1 MKRYSLLSSIF
12 IAATLLLTSIALW
25 VPLTDAHDMD
35 TSFSVVEN
43 TRGPITFDAWTYTY
57 SISSTDS
64 DSTQLEMGAVQTGT
78 NDTKWQDLQFKSQNI
93 PDYENPAD
101 ANQDNT
107 YGITLALESN
117 IDGSTHTHDIT
128 ISVTDV
134 AAPSKMSAP
143 TLEAQ
148 VTGDVKVSWTAVS
161 HAYLTGYEVHWT
173 NANDSSDTGS
183 GTAGSSVT
191 WTTIIH
197 TVLTGGATYN
207 IKIRALSSEGNG
219 AWSDTASVTTLSTE
233 QVDDPDPVGDPDP
246 VDDSDPLGHL
256 LAADVLP
263 GLSSELAASLAE
275 SITMDSVIFNELF
288 NATMDTQDW
297 LELRNVSDTD
307 VSLKDWGLTLTT
319 GAGEQVFT
327 FPDGT
332 VLPAGEVLLLVNAD
346 PSTTDADSSYLV
358 TEGFLLPQSDFML
371 LLSSPSGYE
380 DVAGNYVVDD
390 GTPTPG
396 MPVLTL
402 DQAWYRLKPAVIGY
416 RPEAWDASPTPD
428 GTPGQRTVIVG
439 DVNADGIVNI
449 LDLVLVA
456 SQFGETGDTPA
467 DVNADGEVNV
477 QDLVSIA
484 NAWNAIAAA
493 PSRNTASAQQVQA
506 WLTLA
511 RRDVASAVQTSLPD
525 GFSYTRGIQTL
536 EQLVQALAPKETALL
551 ANYPNP
557 FNPETWIPYQLAQP
571 SDVTVRIYASNGA
584 VVRTL
589 ALGHQAAGR
598 YQSRS
603 HAAYWDGKNELG
615 ETVAS
620 GIYFYTLTAGDFTAT
635 RKMLIQK

>member
-1 MKRYSLLSSIF
+1 MKRYSLFYSSIF

-25 VPLTDAHDMD
+25 APLTDAHDMD
-35 TSFSVVEN
+35 TSFNIAEN
-43 TRGPITFDAWTYTY
+43 TRGPIKFDAWTYTF

-64 DSTQLEMGAVQTGT
+64 DSTQLEMGAVQTGA
-78 NDTKWQDLQFKSQNI
+78 NDTKWQELQFKSQNI
-93 PDYENPAD
+93 PDYENPGDAD
-101 ANQDNT
+101 SNNDYN
-107 YGITLALESN
+107 ITLALESN

-143 TLEAQ
+143 TLEALIA
-148 VTGDVKVSWTAVS
+148 GDVKVSWTAVS
-161 HAYLTGYEVHWT
+161 HSALTGYEVDWT
-173 NANDSSDTGS
+173 NTDDSSDTGS

-191 WTTIIH
+191 WTTIIS
-197 TVLTGGATYN
+197 TLLTAEATYN

-219 AWSDTASVTTLSTE
+219 AWSDTASVTTLGTE
-233 QVDDPDPVGDPDP
+233 SPQDDPDPA
-246 VDDSDPLGHL
+246 DDANPLGNL

-263 GLSSELAASLAE
+263 GLSSELAARLAE

-288 NATMDTQDW
+288 NATTDTHDW
-297 LELRNVSDTD
+297 LELRNVSNTE

-327 FPDGT
+327 FPDRT
-332 VLPAGEVLLLVNAD
+332 VLPAGEVLLLVNTD
-346 PSTTDADSSYLV
+346 PSATEADSSYLA

-416 RPEAWDASPTPD
+416 RPEAWGASPTPD
-428 GTPGQRTVIVG
+428 GTPGQRTVIIG
-439 DVNADGIVNI
+439 DVNADGMVNI

-467 DVNADGEVNV
+467 DVNGDSTVNV
-477 QDLVSIA
+477 QDLISVA
-484 NAWNAIAAA
+484 NAWNAVAAA

-506 WLTLA
+506 WLALA
-511 RRDVASAVQTSLPD
+511 RTGVASAVQTSLPD
-525 GFSYTRGIQTL
+525 GFSYARGIQTL

-571 SDVTVRIYASNGA
+571 SDVTVTIYASNGA

-603 HAAYWDGKNELG
+603 HAAYWDGKNALG

-620 GIYFYTLTAGDFTAT
+620 GIYFYTLTAGNFTAT

>member
-1 MKRYSLLSSIF
+1 MKRYSLFSSIF

-25 VPLTDAHDMD
+25 APLTDAHDMD
-35 TSFSVVEN
+35 TSFNIAEN
-43 TRGPITFDAWTYTY
+43 TRGPITFDAWTYTF

-64 DSTQLEMGAVQTGT
+64 DSTQLEMGAVQTGA

-93 PDYENPAD
+93 PDYENPGD

-107 YGITLALESN
+107 YGLTLALESN

-128 ISVTDV
+128 ISVTNV

-161 HAYLTGYEVHWT
+161 HPALTGYGVDWT
-173 NANDSSDTGS
+173 NADDSSDTGS

-197 TVLTGGATYN
+197 TLLTDGATYN
-207 IKIRALSSEGNG
+207 IKIRALSNEGNG
-219 AWSDTASVTTLSTE
+219 AWSDTASVTTPSSPPP
-233 QVDDPDPVGDPDP
+233 DDPPDDPQEDA
-246 VDDSDPLGHL
+246 DPLGNL

-263 GLSSELAASLAE
+263 GLSSELAARLAE

-288 NATMDTQDW
+288 NATTDTQDW

-307 VSLKDWGLTLTT
+307 VSLNDWGLTLTT

-332 VLPAGEVLLLVNAD
+332 VLPAGEVLLLVNTD

-416 RPEAWDASPTPD
+416 RPEAWGASPTPD
-428 GTPGQRTVIVG
+428 GTPGQRTVIIG
-439 DVNADGIVNI
+439 DVNADGMVNI

-467 DVNADGEVNV
+467 DVNGDGTVSV
-477 QDLVSIA
+477 LDLVSIA
-484 NAWNAIAAA
+484 TAWNDVAAA

-511 RRDVASAVQTSLPD
+511 RTGVASAVQTSLPD
-525 GFSYTRGIQTL
+525 GFSYARGIQTL
-536 EQLVQALAPKETALL
+536 EQLVQVLAPKETALL

-571 SDVTVRIYASNGA
+571 SDVTV
-584 VVRTL
+584 T
-589 ALGHQAAGR
+589 
-598 YQSRS
+598 
-603 HAAYWDGKNELG
+603 KNALG

>member
-1 MKRYSLLSSIF
+1 MKRHSLSSSIF
-12 IAATLLLTSIALW
+12 IVALLLLASLAFW
-25 VPLTDAHDMD
+25 APLTDAHDMD
-35 TSFSVVEN
+35 TSFDIVEN
-43 TRGPITFDAWTYTY
+43 TRGPIKFDAWTYTY
-57 SISSTDS
+57 SIDSTDS
-64 DSTQLEMGAVQTGT
+64 DSTQLEMGAVQTGA
-78 NDTKWQDLQFKSQNI
+78 NDTKWQELQFKSQNI

-101 ANQDNT
+101 ADSNNVYD
-107 YGITLALESN
+107 ITLALESN

-161 HAYLTGYEVHWT
+161 HSALTGYEVDWT
-173 NANDSSDTGS
+173 NTDDSSDTGS

-197 TVLTGGATYN
+197 TLLTDGATYN
-207 IKIRALSSEGNG
+207 IKIRALSSEGNSP
-219 AWSDTASVTTLSTE
+219 WSDTASVTTLSTE
-233 QVDDPDPVGDPDP
+233 EPLDSPDDPQGDE
-246 VDDSDPLGHL
+246 DPLGQL

-263 GLSSELAASLAE
+263 GLSSELVAILSE

-288 NATMDTQDW
+288 NGSTDTQDW

-307 VSLKDWGLTLTT
+307 VSLDDWGLTLITV
-319 GAGEQVFT
+319 AGEQVLT
-327 FPDGT
+327 FPVGT
-332 VLPAGEVLLLVNAD
+332 MLPAGEVLLLVNTD
-346 PSTTDADSSYLV
+346 PSATDADIPYLV
-358 TEGFLLPQSDFML
+358 TEGFLLPASDFTL

-380 DVAGNYVVDD
+380 DAAGNYFVND
-390 GTPTPG
+390 GTITPRTA
-396 MPVLTL
+396 MLTL

-416 RPEAWDASPTPD
+416 RPEAWTASATVD
-428 GTPGQRTVIVG
+428 GTPGQRVVLLG
-439 DVNADGIVNI
+439 DVNGDGIVNI

-456 SQFGETGDTPA
+456 SQFGETGETPA
-467 DVNADGEVNV
+467 DVNGDGTVNV
-477 QDLVSIA
+477 QDLVSVA
-484 NAWNAIAAA
+484 NAWNSVAAA
-493 PSRNTASAQQVQA
+493 PSGTTASAQQVQA
-506 WLTLA
+506 WLALA
-511 RRDVASAVQTSLPD
+511 RQGVTPAVQASLPD
-525 GFSYTRGIQTL
+525 GFSYERGIQTL

-571 SDVTVRIYASNGA
+571 ADVTVRIYAATGA

-589 ALGHQAAGR
+589 DLGHQVAGR
-598 YQSRS
+598 YQSRGQ
-603 HAAYWDGKNELG
+603 AAYWDGRNAFG

-620 GIYFYTLTAGDFTAT
+620 GLYFYTLTAGDFTAT

>member
-1 MKRYSLLSSIF
+1 MKRYSLFSSIF

-25 VPLTDAHDMD
+25 APLTDAHDMD
-35 TSFSVVEN
+35 TSFSIAEN
-43 TRGPITFDAWTYTY
+43 TRGPITFDAWTYTF

-64 DSTQLEMGAVQTGT
+64 DSTQLEMGAVQTGA
-78 NDTKWQDLQFKSQNI
+78 NDTKWQDLQFKSQNV
-93 PDYENPAD
+93 PDYENPGD

-107 YGITLALESN
+107 YGLTLALESN

-128 ISVTDV
+128 IAVTNV

-143 TLEAQ
+143 TLEAL
-148 VTGDVKVSWTAVS
+148 VPGDVKVSWTAVS
-161 HAYLTGYEVHWT
+161 HPALTGYGVDWT

-191 WTTIIH
+191 WTTI
-197 TVLTGGATYN
+197 VQLTGGATYN

-233 QVDDPDPVGDPDP
+233 PLVDDPDPAGDPDP
-246 VDDSDPLGHL
+246 VDDSDPLGNL

-288 NATMDTQDW
+288 NAATDTQDW

-327 FPDGT
+327 FPAGT
-332 VLPAGEVLLLVNAD
+332 VLPAGEVLLLVNTD
-346 PSTTDADSSYLV
+346 PSTTDADIPYLV

-390 GTPTPG
+390 DTLAPG

-416 RPEAWDASPTPD
+416 RPEAWGASPTPD
-428 GTPGQRTVIVG
+428 GTPGQRTVIIG
-439 DVNADGIVNI
+439 DVNADGMVNI

-467 DVNADGEVNV
+467 DVNGDGTVSV
-477 QDLVSIA
+477 LDLVAIA
-484 NAWNAIAAA
+484 TAWNAVAAA
-493 PSRNTASAQQVQA
+493 PSVDTASAQQVQA
-506 WLTLA
+506 WLALA
-511 RRDVASAVQTSLPD
+511 RTGVASAVQTSLPD
-525 GFSYTRGIQTL
+525 GFSYARGIQTL

-571 SDVTVRIYASNGA
+571 SDVTVTIYASNGT

-603 HAAYWDGKNELG
+603 HAAYWDGKNALG